1 MAVVGAGVSG
11 LAAAH
16 ELATSCAG
24 GVDVTVYEKEDS
36 LGGSFARTVGV
47 DGGAGGEVVHLHLGF
62 MPFNSVTSPN
72 MMQWFADLGANMER
86 SDMSFSV
93 RTQLDACGE
102 CEWASSNGISGL
114 LAKRS
119 NALSPSFWRMISET
133 LKFKRDALRYLEDCE
148 NNLDLEQSETLGQ
161 FVQSHGYCQFFQ
173 EAYLFPICGWM
184 WSCPSQRVLG
194 FSASSVLSFFR
205 KHNLLQLFSR
215 TQPLIVNGRS
225 QSYFNKVRED
235 LESRSCRIKTNC
247 HVKSISSFD
256 RGYRVLEVDG
266 SEEMYDRIIVGIH
279 ALDALKLLGAEAT
292 HEESRILG
300 AFQYVSSNLYLH
312 CDESFMLC
320 NSSTWSACNIT
331 RTRSGS
337 VCVTYWL
344 NLLQNIE
351 STNHFLVTLNPSYV
365 PDHVLLKWNTNHF
378 VPTVAASKASLEL
391 DQIQGKRGIWFCGA
405 YQGSGFHEDGFQAG
419 KAAAQSLLGNKIDPL
434 TNPKQMVLSWTE
446 TGARLLVLRFLK
458 QYISVG
464 NLILF
469 EEGGTMFSF
478 GEACEKCNKKSVLQV
493 QDPLFYWQVATEADL
508 GLADAYI
515 NGCFSFVNKREGLLN
530 LFLILIASRDAH
542 RSSCRNSSRRGWWTP
557 LLFTAGVASAKYFL
571 RHISRKNSVTQT
583 RQNVSQ
589 HYDLS
594 NDFFSL
600 FLDKSMTYS
609 SAIFKDEEESLE
621 EAQLRKIN
629 LLIHKAKVGQ
639 DDEVLEIGSGW
650 GSLAMEVVK
659 QTGCKYTGVTQSVE
673 QLKYAQR
680 RVKEA
685 GLEDRITFLLCDYR
699 EIPCHKYDRI
709 ICCEM
714 IEEVGHEYMDEFFGC
729 CESLLAENGIFVT
742 QFISIPEERYD
753 EYRRSSDFIKEY
765 IFPGGCLPSL
775 TRITSAMSAA
785 SRLCIEHVENIGY
798 HYYTTLIRWRDN
810 FMANKDKI
818 LALGFD
824 EKFIRTWEYYFIYC
838 AAGFKSRTLGD
849 YQIVFSRPGNTKMG
863 SGF

>member
-1 MAVVGAGVSG
+1 
-11 LAAAH
+11 
-16 ELATSCAG
+16 
-24 GVDVTVYEKEDS
+24 
-36 LGGSFARTVGV
+36 
-47 DGGAGGEVVHLHLGF
+47 
-62 MPFNSVTSPN
+62 

-173 EAYLFPICGWM
+173 EAYL
-184 WSCPSQRVLG
+184 
-194 FSASSVLSFFR
+194 
-205 KHNLLQLFSR
+205 LFSR

-300 AFQYVSSNLYLH
+300 AFQHLSVIVYQGAIPISTRKHVH
-312 CDESFMLC
+312 LC
-320 NSSTWSACNIT
+320 IGED
-331 RTRSGS
+331 SGS
-337 VCVTYWL
+337 GGSGKFKVVLPPLALVVDGCGGDDWIGETREGREGSFPALTLVDDVDRNMGKPL
-344 NLLQNIE
+344 NIE

-391 DQIQGKRGIWFCGA
+391 DQIQGKR
-405 YQGSGFHEDGFQAG
+405 GSGFHEDGFQAG

-849 YQIVFSRPGNTKMG
+849 YQASTVLLYIVFSRPGNTKMG

>member
-1 MAVVGAGVSG
+1 MRVAVVGAGVSG

-24 GVDVTVYEKEDS
+24 GVDVTVYEKEDCI
-36 LGGSFARTVGV
+36 GGSLARTVAV
-47 DGGAGGEVVHLHLGF
+47 DDGGAGGGLVHLHLGF
-62 MPFNSVTSPN
+62 MPFNSLTCPN
-72 MMQWFADLGANMER
+72 MMQWFEDLGANMER

-93 RTQLDACGE
+93 RTQLDVGGE

-114 LAKRS
+114 LAQRS
-119 NALSPSFWRMISET
+119 NALSPSFWRMISEI
-133 LKFKRDALRYLEDCE
+133 LKFKSDALRYLEDCE
-148 NNLDLEQSETLGQ
+148 NNPDLDQSETLGQ
-161 FVQSHGYCQFFQ
+161 FVQSHGYSQFFQ

-194 FSASSVLSFFR
+194 FSASFVLSFFLVWS
-205 KHNLLQLFSR
+205 HQS
-215 TQPLIVNGRS
+215 LIVNGCS
-225 QSYFNKVRED
+225 QSYFNKVRKD
-235 LESRSCRIKTNC
+235 LESRSCRIRTNC
-247 HVKSISSFD
+247 HVKCISSFD
-256 RGYRVLEVDG
+256 RGYSILKVDG
-266 SEEMYDRIIVGIH
+266 SEEMYDRIIIGIH
-279 ALDALKLLGAEAT
+279 APDALKLLGAEAT

-300 AFQYVSSNLYLH
+300 AFQYVS
-312 CDESFMLC
+312 
-320 NSSTWSACNIT
+320 
-331 RTRSGS
+331 RT
-337 VCVTYWL
+337 L
-344 NLLQNIE
+344 NLPGLFSSHRIPLM
-351 STNHFLVTLNPSYV
+351 FLIMCCLSGIQIF
-365 PDHVLLKWNTNHF
+365 LFRL
-378 VPTVAASKASLEL
+378 AASKASLEL
-391 DQIQGKRGIWFCGA
+391 DQIQGKRG
-405 YQGSGFHEDGFQAG
+405 SGFHEDGF
-419 KAAAQSLLGNKIDPL
+419 KIDPL

-464 NLILF
+464 NL
-469 EEGGTMFSF
+469 M
-478 GEACEKCNKKSVLQV
+478 
-493 QDPLFYWQVATEADL
+493 
-508 GLADAYI
+508 
-515 NGCFSFVNKREGLLN
+515 
-530 LFLILIASRDAH
+530 
-542 RSSCRNSSRRGWWTP
+542 
-557 LLFTAGVASAKYFL
+557 
-571 RHISRKNSVTQT
+571 KNTVIQT

-609 SAIFKDEEESLE
+609 SAIFKDEEEGLE

-629 LLIHKAKVGQ
+629 LPIHKAKVGR

-650 GSLAMEVVK
+650 GSLAMEVMK

-729 CESLLAENGIFVT
+729 CESLLAEDGIFVI
-742 QFISIPEERYD
+742 Q
-753 EYRRSSDFIKEY
+753 
-765 IFPGGCLPSL
+765 
-775 TRITSAMSAA
+775 
-785 SRLCIEHVENIGY
+785 HVENIGH
-798 HYYTTLIRWRDN
+798 HYYRTLIHWRDN

-838 AAGFKSRTLGD
+838 AADCILSSWEHQVGIWLLNSKLTSSVLVREGTYLSLSLCNNLQETL
-849 YQIVFSRPGNTKMG
+849 VFMYVVE
-863 SGF
+863 